1 MSGKREISQPR
12 LPSGSILILSVRST
26 GTSLSP
32 DANDAQNISAGGKLL
47 GGIHFIV
54 NGEPKSG

>member
-1 MSGKREISQPR
+1 MIESF

-54 NGEPKSG
+54 SGDPRSG